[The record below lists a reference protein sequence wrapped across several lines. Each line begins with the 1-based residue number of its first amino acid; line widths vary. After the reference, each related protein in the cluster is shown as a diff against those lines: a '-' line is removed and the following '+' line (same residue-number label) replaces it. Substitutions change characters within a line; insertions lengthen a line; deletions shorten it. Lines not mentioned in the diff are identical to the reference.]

1 MIIKLYVPM
10 LINCTQS
17 SFLSSILQLWQSLSE
32 VLSILL
38 QPIFSYFEI
47 SQFLTPF
54 IILKEA
60 KKSYQYLDSFHL
72 KNLKILTVA
81 NGCVARQAQ
90 LDKTRA
96 LIV

>member
-32 VLSILL
+32 DLSILL

-60 KKSYQYLDSFHL
+60 KKKLSVDSFHL
-72 KNLKILTVA
+72 KNHKILTFATSNSKSAILFYKV
-81 NGCVARQAQ
+81 
-90 LDKTRA
+90 T
-96 LIV
+96 